1 MTLVKANITTLRSVA
16 SDLAILATAVENQYN
31 TLTSQASGLFIST
44 QSLSQVLTYV
54 QCLADESAFASAK
67 ADLIEIISSTGGKM
81 TPPSGEVSFNTSGP
95 EPTTLAEAK
104 TQLGH
109 AIAHLAQELA
119 VNDYEDGDPRA
130 ARLHDYL
137 NRWDTDQHR
146 DVLATM
152 YDTLGP
158 DGTLAIVDRVGRHV
172 DRHGNLGSKESDLAK
187 DTLERLRT
195 GLHRASTTWNDQ
207 HAKTFGS
214 QLVHYATDF
223 KDDSPYNHTF
233 SRLEALA
240 WLLYDTKDANGAMVQ
255 GTAEKM
261 DEAEKNSHEPLNW
274 QIPVPRHF
282 LEWMVDTE
290 KAPWFG
296 NMSSVMM
303 HALADHPKHSCHFFS
318 SDKDRSSR
326 WTRDQMYYDGD
337 LSGVSAA
344 LDAAST
350 DPTVRRQYPKE
361 AAAAASYALEGLASL
376 QDFGNDLGQQVP
388 KVSSTLEHILE
399 TYPDSIGYAY
409 SSHNSDPGV
418 TKVLTLP
425 QGGTVTNVPSFT
437 ASSLDKA
444 VALIGRDGPSLLKLR
459 AAVNQFEADSLPQGS
474 SPAQLKASTTN
485 WGTVE
490 GAIAKALGNS
500 AINQAAQKDDYALT
514 WIELGSKGAGEL
526 ASILTSF
533 APPGADKVA
542 GWGADALVEHFAS
555 EARSTWADN
564 ESTAREDQN
573 ELAFQAAQEYVMRM
587 FFKADELGLNNYQ
600 QPGSSINP
608 DDWEK
613 YHLAGAA
620 VSSSEGYR
628 FINQEEYN
636 NLPPDKQKE
645 AEDALLSLTTSAN
658 GFDQDKIM
666 FNAFKDPFTD
676 YFEKKAYD
684 HAHR

>member
-303 HALADHPKHSCHFFS
+303 HALADHPKYSCHFFS

-376 QDFGNDLGQQVP
+376 QDFGNDLGQHEP
-388 KVSSTLEHILE
+388 IVSGTLEHILE
-399 TYPDSIGYAY
+399 TYPGSIVYAY
-409 SSHNSDPGV
+409 SHKKAKQVPGV
-418 TKVLTLP
+418 AEVITLP
-425 QGGTVTNVPSFT
+425 QGGTTTNAPLFT
-437 ASSLDKA
+437 RNALDKA

-459 AAVNQFEADSLPQGS
+459 AAVNQFEADSLPEGS
-474 SPAQLKASTTN
+474 SQKQLTASTN
-485 WGTVE
+485 KWGMVE

-500 AINQAAQKDDYALT
+500 AIDQAAQKDDYALT
-514 WIELGSKGAGEL
+514 WIELGRKGAGEL

-564 ESTAREDQN
+564 ENTARIDQDN
-573 ELAFQAAQEYVMRM
+573 LALHAVEEYTLRM

-600 QPGSSINP
+600 KPGSSITLEN
-608 DDWEK
+608 WQN

-636 NLPPDKQKE
+636 NLPPDKQ
-645 AEDALLSLTTSAN
+645 EDAKNALLSLATSAD
-658 GFDQDKIM
+658 GFDQDGITL
-666 FNAFKDPFTD
+666 NAFDTAFISH
-676 YFEKKAYD
+676 FEENN
-684 HAHR
+684 